1 MMITGAQGKAE
12 AGVAGIVYNL
22 AKELTD
28 MGHVVKAMFSDD
40 LLPRQKWPNRFRT
53 IELARSAARYVNQHR
68 VEFDVG
74 ELNVAAH
81 YHRRVVI
88 GSVGGNG
95 ELRVRDRC
103 HGEYSCSYGCQYRRR
118 TSTNNRNESAGSRR
132 PSLVACAYSVFSLT
146 TRSWARRIVA
156 SGRRPASHVRQ
167 VVPHHSIA
175 TARTG
180 AATNRSFA

>member
-1 MMITGAQGKAE
+1 VVRDHRVLIQHVLVENLAMKGVLKAE
-12 AGVAGIVYNL
+12 NV
-22 AKELTD
+22 
-28 MGHVVKAMFSDD
+28 
-40 LLPRQKWPNRFRT
+40 
-53 IELARSAARYVNQHR
+53 HR
-68 VEFDVG
+68 VDFDVG

-146 TRSWARRIVA
+146 TGSWARRIVG
-156 SGRRPASHVRQ
+156 SGHRPASHVRQ
-167 VVPHHSIA
+167 VVRQRMSCEEAP
-175 TARTG
+175 TYTW
-180 AATNRSFA
+180 